1 MSAWELFTRMK
12 LESRLNRKSSG
23 ASSMRNQGG
32 LDRRLKS
39 RRIGYLDLASVEIK
53 QKKNTD
59 KMIMEVYL
67 SHFY

>member
-1 MSAWELFTRMK
+1 
-12 LESRLNRKSSG
+12 
-23 ASSMRNQGG
+23 MRNQGG